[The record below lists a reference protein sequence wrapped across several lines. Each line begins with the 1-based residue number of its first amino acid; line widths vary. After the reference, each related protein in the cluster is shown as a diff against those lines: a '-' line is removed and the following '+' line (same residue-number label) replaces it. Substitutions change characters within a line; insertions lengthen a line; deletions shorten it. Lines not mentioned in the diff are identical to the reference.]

1 MVACKV
7 QDLQSPHPVNLPGT
21 PQAEPRPFGT
31 SFCSPGADGASAFAF
46 SGSGINDRLPDVS
59 RTAFPPDALMAAY
72 REHFRHQIAV
82 ARRIPLGG
90 KLWVA
95 RCQVI
100 KTGQN
105 APARAIGTAS
115 VFYGSGCND
124 RLPRMSAGTPPTR
137 PFYFCRASH
146 DPGSNC
152 RCVLYPILR
161 QCPGRA
167 SAGRYCREQQ
177 FCRRKPGSRC
187 PATDAGRSPAMNGRS
202 CNATRHT
209 GGCPP
214 KHPPASY

>member
-7 QDLQSPHPVNLPGT
+7 QDLQSLHPVNLPDT
-21 PQAEPRPFGT
+21 PQAEPHPFGT

-105 APARAIGTAS
+105 APARAIGTAG

-124 RLPRMSAGTPPTR
+124 RLPRMSAGTPP
-137 PFYFCRASH
+137 
-146 DPGSNC
+146 PGLSIT
-152 RCVLYPILR
+152 V
-161 QCPGRA
+161 G
-167 SAGRYCREQQ
+167 
-177 FCRRKPGSRC
+177 
-187 PATDAGRSPAMNGRS
+187 
-202 CNATRHT
+202 RHT
-209 GGCPP
+209 IRGQIAVAFCIPFCGNVREERQQVVIAGNSNFAVANRAAAAPRPVLDARPP
-214 KHPPASY
+214 

>member
-7 QDLQSPHPVNLPGT
+7 QDLQSLHPVNLPGT
-21 PQAEPRPFGT
+21 PQAEPHPFGT

-105 APARAIGTAS
+105 APARAIGTAG

-124 RLPRMSAGTPPTR
+124 RLPRMSAGTPPPGLSITVGR
-137 PFYFCRASH
+137 HTIRGQIAVAFCIPS
-146 DPGSNC
+146 G
-152 RCVLYPILR
+152 
-161 QCPGRA
+161 
-167 SAGRYCREQQ
+167 GRYCREQQ

-187 PATDAGRSPAMNGRS
+187 PATGAGRSPAMNGRS
-202 CNATRHT
+202 CIVTRHT
-209 GGCPP
+209 GGCPL